1 MSLWGEDN
9 IRRVVSAMALVMASI
24 TTGTIGYA
32 VIEDYSLV
40 DAFYMSVI
48 TISTVG
54 YGEVHELS
62 PNGKIF
68 TAIFIIL
75 NLGLVGHLVSVFSR
89 YLFEGK
95 IRDVFSNYLNN
106 REMKKFKDHVIVCGY
121 GRNGYNACR
130 ELMRSGQDFVVID
143 NDAELV
149 KERLGQN
156 EQITVIK
163 GDATDEQVLLDAG
176 IHNAKAIIA
185 SIPDDSA
192 NVFITLTAKELNPNI
207 KVIARAIRENSE
219 KKLRRA
225 GADNI
230 VMPDAIGG
238 HYMATLVDR
247 PQVVEFL
254 EMLNGKGSVKV
265 ELENVSFDDFKDKY
279 KGKTLFELNVR
290 KYSGVTFVG
299 NRKKSGEYQFNPSGD
314 SVVESGDVLIA
325 LGTKEDISSFR
336 SEYLN

>member
-1 MSLWGEDN
+1 MSLWGEDKV
-9 IRRVVSAMALVMASI
+9 RRIVRATALVMASI
-24 TTGTIGYA
+24 TAGTVGYA
-32 VIEDYSLV
+32 VIEDYPIT

-54 YGEVHELS
+54 YGEVHTLS
-62 PNGKIF
+62 PTGKVF
-68 TAIFIIL
+68 TAFFIIL

-95 IRDVFSNYLNN
+95 IKDVFSNYLNI
-106 REMKKFKDHVIVCGY
+106 REMKKFKNHVIVCGY

-130 ELMRSGQDFVVID
+130 ELIRSGQDFVVID

-149 KERLGQN
+149 QERLIQD
-156 EQITVIK
+156 EKITVIK
-163 GDATDEQVLLDAG
+163 GDATDEEVLLEAG
-176 IHNAKAIIA
+176 ILNAKAIIA

-192 NVFITLTAKELNPNI
+192 NVFIALTAKELNPNI

-225 GADNI
+225 GADNV

-254 EMLNGKGSVKV
+254 EMLNGVGNVKI
-265 ELENVSFDDFKDKY
+265 ELENVAFEDFKEHY
-279 KGKTLFELNVR
+279 RGKTLFELNVR
-290 KYSGVTFVG
+290 KYSGVTFIG
-299 NRKKSGEYQFNPSGD
+299 NRKSDGEYVFNPSGD
-314 SVVESGDVLIA
+314 SEVGAGDVLIA
-325 LGTKEDISSFR
+325 LGTKDDMIAFR
-336 SEYLN
+336 TEYLN